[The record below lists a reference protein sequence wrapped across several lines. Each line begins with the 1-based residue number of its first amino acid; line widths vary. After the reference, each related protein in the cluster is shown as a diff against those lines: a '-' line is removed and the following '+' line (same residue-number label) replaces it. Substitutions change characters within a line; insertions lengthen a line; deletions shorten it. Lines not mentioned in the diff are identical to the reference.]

1 MRVDVYELLGPLG
14 AGGMGEVYKARDTRL
29 GRLVALKVLSSQ
41 LTVDRVAAERLDREA
56 RTLASISHPHVCAL
70 FGLAEHENRSVLV
83 MEYLEG
89 ITLAHRL
96 AKGRL
101 AIAECLRIAV
111 EIAHGLTA
119 AHRAGIIHRDL
130 KPENIMLTK
139 PGVKLLDFGLAKP
152 AMVAAHD
159 SVAATITGHQLTRE
173 GTISGT
179 LPYMA
184 PEQLE
189 GREADPRTDI
199 WAFGCVLFEMITGRK
214 AFEGRTPA
222 SLVGVILE
230 RDPPAPSALEPAAS
244 GALDRVIQKCLA
256 KDPEKR
262 WQTAQDLGDE
272 LQWVAGG
279 TSTVP
284 SPIRSRRRSWRAG
297 LAGAIAG
304 LAVASTVFLISRP
317 WRSQLADAPPTHLE
331 LTIPRLAFVDSLMVS
346 PDGRQL
352 AFIAPDSQGR
362 NMLWV
367 RSLAENLARPLAGTE
382 SAHPGTPPFW
392 SPDGKTVA
400 FVSDNKLK
408 RIELAGGSPVTLAEI
423 TGEVMGGSWSPRGS
437 IVIGTQQAS
446 KTHGVHTVAASGGPL
461 VPLIPL
467 EPGALLHG
475 SPKFLPDGRQ
485 FLYLSWAFDE
495 NRRELCVASLDRPT
509 GRCLGIKLHYFA
521 GFTSDFIVYG
531 RGDTL
536 YVHPFDLASGRP
548 TGEPSV
554 IAEGLA
560 HDPFG
565 RMTLSIGGANT
576 LVYQSAPRAMR
587 QFVWADREGR
597 PTGMVGEAGA
607 YGGFDVTAR
616 GEYILAEREEGGD
629 IGLWL
634 IDVARGVTSRA
645 VVLPP
650 GANQDRLLGPVLSR
664 DGDRLFYRTRRS
676 GHAMVVEQP
685 TRGGSERVVY
695 EYRGGGVLYLADVS
709 ADLQS
714 VAIGTAEPGRRYA
727 ALIPRQGG
735 APVTF
740 AEGLIDLASSRLS
753 PDGRWVAYVSQESGR
768 ADVYVAPLPPS
779 GAHWQVSTA
788 GGVQPAWRGD
798 GEELFYLAPD
808 GSLMAVPIKRSTTFD
823 AGTPTRLFSTTALA
837 DRFRVSG
844 YRVTADG
851 RRFLLNTLRPG
862 DKAATTTTLQVVLN
876 WTAAMKR

>member
-14 AGGMGEVYKARDTRL
+14 AGGMGEVYKARDTHL

-41 LTVDRVAAERLDREA
+41 LTADRDASARLDREA
-56 RTLASISHPHVCAL
+56 RTLASVSHPHVCAL

-89 ITLAHRL
+89 ITLAQRL
-96 AKGRL
+96 VKGRL
-101 AIAECLRIAV
+101 AITECLRIAV
-111 EIAHGLTA
+111 EIAAGLAA

-152 AMVAAHD
+152 EIAAVHG
-159 SVAATITGHQLTRE
+159 SVADTMTGHQLTRE
-173 GTISGT
+173 GTIAGT

-189 GREADPRTDI
+189 RREADARTDI
-199 WAFGCVLFEMITGRK
+199 WAFGCVLFEMVTGRK
-214 AFEGRTPA
+214 AFEGPTAA
-222 SLVGVILE
+222 SLIGVILE
-230 RDPPAPSALEPAAS
+230 RDAPAASALEPAAS
-244 GALDRVIQKCLA
+244 GALDRVIRKCLA
-256 KDPEKR
+256 KDPEER
-262 WQTAQDLGDE
+262 WQTVQDLGDE
-272 LQWVAGG
+272 LKWLGGG
-279 TSTVP
+279 TSAVP
-284 SPIRSRRRSWRAG
+284 SPIRSRTRSWRAG

-304 LAVASTVFLISRP
+304 LALASTALLISGP
-317 WRSQLADAPPTHLE
+317 WRSPAADATPTHLE
-331 LTIPRLAFVDSLMVS
+331 LTIPRLALVDSVMLS

-352 AFIAPDSQGR
+352 AFIAPDRQGR

-367 RSLAENLARPLAGTE
+367 RSLAENLAQPLAGTE
-382 SAHPGTPPFW
+382 GAHPGTPPFW
-392 SPDGKTVA
+392 SPDGRTLA

-408 RIELAGGSPVTLAEI
+408 RIELAGGSPVTLTDI

-446 KTHGVHTVAASGGPL
+446 KTHGVHTLAAAGGPL

-475 SPKFLPDGRQ
+475 SPKFLPDGKQ

-536 YVHPFDLASGRP
+536 FVHPFDLAAGQP

-565 RMTLSIGGANT
+565 RMTLSIAGTNT
-576 LVYQSAPRAMR
+576 LVYQSAPREMR
-587 QFVWADREGR
+587 QFVWADRGGR
-597 PTGMVGEAGA
+597 PAGVVGEAGG
-607 YGGFDVTAR
+607 YGGFDVTGR
-616 GEYILAEREEGGD
+616 GDYILAEREEGGD

-634 IDVARGVTSRA
+634 IDVARGVTSPA
-645 VVLPP
+645 VVLPA
-650 GANQDRLLGPVLSR
+650 GANRDRLLGPVLTR
-664 DGDRLFYRTRRS
+664 DGDRFFYRTRRS
-676 GHAMVVEQP
+676 GHALVVEQP
-685 TRGGSERVVY
+685 TRGGGERVVY

-709 ADLQS
+709 ADLQW
-714 VAIGTAEPGRRYA
+714 VAIGIAEPGRRYA
-727 ALIPRQGG
+727 ALIPRRGG
-735 APVTF
+735 DPVTF
-740 AEGLIDLASSRLS
+740 AEGQIDLASSRLS
-753 PDGRWVAYVSQESGR
+753 PDGRWVAYVSYESGR
-768 ADVYVAPLPPS
+768 AEVYVTPLPPS
-779 GAHWQVSTA
+779 GKHWQVSTA
-788 GGVQPAWRGD
+788 GGVQPAWGGD

-808 GSLMAVPIKRSTTFD
+808 GSLMAVPVGKSVTFD

-837 DRFRVSG
+837 DRFRVAG

-876 WTAAMKR
+876 WTAAVKR